1 MGKRGNIGVL
11 LILVF
16 LALGNAFLYFRKT
29 VNGFSGLS
37 VMSISE
43 KIISLDFPTI
53 IFIAQWVLIF
63 AAALIFYINFLRQNK
78 EEDKK
83 EVSGVVINVKRGK
96 SVTEL
101 DSLYELLKEKKTLKI
116 SVISKLFK
124 ISNEKALE
132 WAKILENHDLG
143 EIEYPAF
150 SEPELVSK

>member
-1 MGKRGNIGVL
+1 MLFPMNMIIALALIGILTGIVGGLTQKQFTLWPFIGVVWAL
-11 LILVF
+11 TSLIL
-16 LALGNAFLYFRKT
+16 A
-29 VNGFSGLS
+29 S
-37 VMSISE
+37 VI
-43 KIISLDFPTI
+43 KRI
-53 IFIAQWVLIF
+53 
-63 AAALIFYINFLRQNK
+63 QNK